1 MSGRICEE
9 QEITLLCLMASRHLA
24 PSVLCR
30 GTLGSWG
37 SQTGLVPVLSGLP
50 EGNLGERPLW
60 REPRPATLPVCN
72 LFFLPH
78 HEWTVSMGHCCRCQ
92 GTWPRWLEQRAPHEV
107 WLREYE
113 AFTQRAGLEPQP
125 VWPGPSLKGAAP
137 TKVPAPQP
145 PLPVSPAA
153 HSAQAFPGQPPP
165 GPLGPPALTTV
176 PQPPRA
182 AHPCSQ
188 STPLHLLLPACNP
201 HSLSGTLPYILQ
213 DRTQMSPLP

>member
-9 QEITLLCLMASRHLA
+9 QEITLLFLMASGHLA

-50 EGNLGERPLW
+50 EGNLGELPLW

-78 HEWTVSMGHCCRCQ
+78 HEWTVSMGHCCWCR
-92 GTWPRWLEQRAPHEV
+92 GTWPRWLEQRAPHDV

-113 AFTQRAGLEPQP
+113 AATRSRAGAPACVARPQPQGGSTHQSPGSSAPSTCLSRSPLRAGLR
-125 VWPGPSLKGAAP
+125 
-137 TKVPAPQP
+137 
-145 PLPVSPAA
+145 
-153 HSAQAFPGQPPP
+153 SA
-165 GPLGPPALTTV
+165 
-176 PQPPRA
+176 
-182 AHPCSQ
+182 
-188 STPLHLLLPACNP
+188 ST
-201 HSLSGTLPYILQ
+201 
-213 DRTQMSPLP
+213 